1 MHIILGVLGIAAAV
15 YFFFL
20 RARNAADVAHDVAG
34 MANDVRL
41 AARRFGFKRRTN
53 VHPVETIE
61 EPNLAIAAIATAFV
75 EMDDLPTKEQR
86 DALNASLQ
94 AQLGMDGQTAQEA
107 TILGHWFVSECHGP
121 ETAVPRLSRKLFK
134 LDGKNGFEP
143 LLGVVN
149 AAISAGSGELNEK
162 QRDALD
168 DIRKA
173 FRVT

>member
-1 MHIILGVLGIAAAV
+1 MHILVGILGIAAAV
-15 YFFFL
+15 YFFVI
-20 RARNAADVAHDVAG
+20 RARNAAHVAQDVVEMAG
-34 MANDVRL
+34 DVRA
-41 AARRFGFKRRTN
+41 AARRFGFKRKTN

-86 DALNASLQ
+86 DALDQ
-94 AQLGMDGQTAQEA
+94 ALRDHLDMDAATSQEA

-134 LDGKNGFEP
+134 INGKDSFEA
-143 LLGVVN
+143 LLSVVN
-149 AAISAGSGELNEK
+149 ASVVAGSGELNPK
-162 QRDALD
+162 QREALD
-168 DIRKA
+168 DIRRA